1 MKECLPFGRKFK
13 PRGFMDDY
21 CDNSISVQFAEKYSR
36 TFSIW
41 KSLHRLKITE
51 IPHRNILCIM
61 FKLKYRLALTISYA
75 LCIQQSDFSL
85 VWLFLELKS
94 QLNACSRQSC

>member
-1 MKECLPFGRKFK
+1 MKECLSFGRKFK
-13 PRGFMDDY
+13 PRSFMDDY

-41 KSLHRLKITE
+41 KSLYRLKITE

-61 FKLKYRLALTISYA
+61 FKPFDT
-75 LCIQQSDFSL
+75 
-85 VWLFLELKS
+85 
-94 QLNACSRQSC
+94 LNKPGKFTKRKERTFD